1 MKIKNIFYNPREQR
15 TRFFWRIAFQLTLIV
30 LMTFGSTLVIQL
42 FYFAGILSP
51 IGLTMQDGMLIS
63 SVILLAAIMLSIWL
77 TGRWLDRRRLSGFGL
92 HLSRSWWQDLAFG
105 LGLGALLMSLIF
117 LVEWGSGLVTV
128 SGTLQGSAERPFALG
143 IIIWTGIY
151 LCVGI
156 YEEMFFRGYYLTNIA
171 EWLGHFKRISP
182 QWAVITAFILTSAVF
197 GIGHMSNPNASFIS
211 TVNIV
216 FAGLL
221 ILGLGYVLT
230 GEMAISIGMHITWN
244 MFQGMVLGFPVSGM
258 GSGQTSFIAIVQNGP
273 AWLTGGDFGP
283 EAGIL
288 GLLAMLLGAF
298 AIFWWV
304 RKKYGK
310 VQIATQIAE
319 PPQDFYKPVVSE

>member
-1 MKIKNIFYNPREQR
+1 MKIKYFFYNPREQR
-15 TRFFWRIAFQLTLIV
+15 MRFFWRIAFQLTLIV
-30 LMTFGSTLVIQL
+30 LVTFGYILVVQL
-42 FYFAGILSP
+42 LYFAGILSP
-51 IGLTMQDGMLIS
+51 IGITMQDGMLIS

-92 HLSRSWWQDLAFG
+92 HLSRSWWQDFALG
-105 LGLGALLMSLIF
+105 LGLGALLMTLIF

-128 SGTLQGSAERPFALG
+128 SGTLQGPANRSFGLG
-143 IIIWTGIY
+143 IVIWIGVY

-171 EWLGHFKRISP
+171 EWLGHFKRINP
-182 QWAVITAFILTSAVF
+182 QWAVIIAFIITSAVF
-197 GIGHMSNPNASFIS
+197 GIGHMANPNASFIS

-244 MFQGMVLGFPVSGM
+244 MFQGMVFGFPVSGM
-258 GSGQTSFIAIVQNGP
+258 DSGQTSFITIVQNGP
-273 AWLTGGDFGP
+273 DWLTGGNFGP
-283 EAGIL
+283 EAGVL

-298 AIFWWV
+298 TIIWWV
-304 RKKYGK
+304 RKKYSN
-310 VQIATQIAE
+310 VHIVTQIAE
-319 PPQDFYKPVVSE
+319 PPQDFYRAETTD